1 MHTLLL
7 LAALSS
13 QITFSTTRD
22 GDMYTITPQIL
33 LSEDCLCQVQ
43 IMALR
48 QGAGGE
54 SRTQQRKTIQ
64 FVANQSTSLMRL
76 SMNIVPEDNVD
87 IVVTVSDGH
96 ALNLTQR
103 WSPQGKL

>member
-13 QITFSTTRD
+13 QITFNTTRD
-22 GDMYTITPQIL
+22 GVMYTVTPQIL
-33 LSEDCLCQVQ
+33 LTQDCLCQVQ
-43 IMALR
+43 ILALR
-48 QGAGGE
+48 RGESGE

-64 FVANQSTSLMRL
+64 FAANIPVSLMRL
-76 SMNIVPEDNVD
+76 SMNIAPEDSVD
-87 IVVTVSDGH
+87 IVVTVSDGQ

-103 WSPQGKL
+103 WSPSDAR